1 MIIIQLSERYNMNIE
16 FRYLVAG
23 NDLALIKS
31 QEAAE
36 DDTFQAVADL
46 RNLINSKPYA
56 HIIFIGVTCGLSA
69 PYVGSQINWI
79 MNTPEV
85 SRSYFQELSLNNA

>member
-1 MIIIQLSERYNMNIE
+1 M
-16 FRYLVAG
+16 AG
-23 NDLALIKS
+23 NDVALIKS

-46 RNLINSKPYA
+46 RNLINSKSYA
-56 HIIFIGVTCGLSA
+56 HIIFIGITCGLSA

-79 MNTPEV
+79 LNTPEV
-85 SRSYFQELSLNNA
+85 RLKR